1 MLDGKRRKMDV
12 RDELGV
18 RSQTKKGAK
27 NLGVA
32 VMWRWNPDALD
43 RQPVPYLLPKLSDGR
58 RPRHDS
64 RIR

>member
-18 RSQTKKGAK
+18 GSQTKKGAG

-43 RQPVPYLLPKLSDGR
+43 RQPVA
-58 RPRHDS
+58 
-64 RIR
+64 

>member
-18 RSQTKKGAK
+18 GSQTKKGAG

-43 RQPVPYLLPKLSDGR
+43 RQPVAYLLSKLSDGR